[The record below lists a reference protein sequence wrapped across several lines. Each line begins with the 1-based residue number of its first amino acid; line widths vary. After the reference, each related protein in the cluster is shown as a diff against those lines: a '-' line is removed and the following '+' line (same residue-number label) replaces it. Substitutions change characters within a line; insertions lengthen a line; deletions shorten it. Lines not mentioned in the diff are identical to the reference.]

1 MLNNL
6 QCIKLPKK
14 KLISK
19 VICLAVALSFVLNLT
34 LMAFAES
41 ENEDSASQAPV
52 ELNAKSVILM
62 DSGTNTV
69 LYEYNADEKRSPASI
84 TKIMTMLLVMEAIDE
99 GRFSFDDMVTIS
111 DHAHSFGGSTIFLE
125 AGESLSVHDLLRGT
139 AVASANDAAVA
150 LAEFVAGSETAFVQM
165 MNEKAAELGMTNTQ
179 FKNAHGLDEEGHY
192 STARDIAIM
201 SSELM
206 KHEEIF
212 NYTQIW
218 MDTITKGNGSFELV
232 NTNKLI
238 RFYPN
243 ATGLKTGTTNKAG
256 SCISATAQKDGLHL
270 IAVVLGAPDSTQR
283 NETAKALLEY
293 GFANWTI
300 AQPAIPPEIFQ
311 PVKVIGGVE
320 DSVEVV
326 AKTEPSTLVKKG
338 EEVKLECTTEMS
350 EAVHAPIT
358 AGETVGK
365 LTVKIG
371 DNVVDTVD
379 IIAASDVEE
388 MTIKIAMNRICK
400 IFLSGNGEE
409 TD

>member
-1 MLNNL
+1 MINNILNKII
-6 QCIKLPKK
+6 CITLA
-14 KLISK
+14 LLFVFNIS
-19 VICLAVALSFVLNLT
+19 IIALAEPNSV
-34 LMAFAES
+34 
-41 ENEDSASQAPV
+41 EDTEQAPV
-52 ELNAKSVILM
+52 KLNAKSVMLM
-62 DSGTNTV
+62 DAGTNTV
-69 LYEYNADEKRSPASI
+69 LYEYNADEKRAPASI

-99 GRFSFDDMVTIS
+99 DQFDFDDMVTIS

-125 AGESLSVHDLLRGT
+125 AGETLSVHDLLRGT

-165 MNEKAAELGMTNTQ
+165 MNKRAAELGMTNTQ

-192 STARDIAIM
+192 TTAHDIAIM
-201 SSELM
+201 SAELM
-206 KHEEIF
+206 RHEEIF
-212 NYTQIW
+212 NYTKIW
-218 MDTITKGNGSFELV
+218 MDTLTKANGSFELV

-256 SCISATAQKDGLHL
+256 SCISATAEKDGLHL
-270 IAVVLGAPDSTQR
+270 IAVVLGAPDSTKR

-300 AQPAIPPEIFQ
+300 AKPVIPPEIFQ
-311 PVKVIGGVE
+311 PVKVIGGIEATV
-320 DSVEVV
+320 DVV

-338 EEVKLECTTEMS
+338 EEVKLECITDMS
-350 EAVHAPIT
+350 EAVHAPIS

-371 DNVVDTVD
+371 DNIVDTVD
-379 IIAASDVEE
+379 IIAAKDVEK
-388 MTIKIAMNRICK
+388 MTIKIAMERIIK
-400 IFLSGNGEE
+400 IFLSGNEE
-409 TD
+409 AAE

>member
-1 MLNNL
+1 MINNIFNKTI
-6 QCIKLPKK
+6 CIILA
-14 KLISK
+14 LLFAFNISP
-19 VICLAVALSFVLNLT
+19 V
-34 LMAFAES
+34 AFAKPNSIDET
-41 ENEDSASQAPV
+41 EQAPV
-52 ELNAKSVILM
+52 KLNAKSVMLM
-62 DSGTNTV
+62 DAGTNTV
-69 LYEYNADEKRSPASI
+69 LYEYNADEKRAPASI

-99 GRFSFDDMVTIS
+99 GRFDFDDMVTIS

-125 AGESLSVHDLLRGT
+125 AGEVLSVHDLLRGT

-165 MNEKAAELGMTNTQ
+165 MNKKAAELGMTNTQ

-192 STARDIAIM
+192 TTAHDIAIM
-201 SSELM
+201 SAELM
-206 KHEEIF
+206 RHEEIF
-212 NYTQIW
+212 NYTKIW
-218 MDTITKGNGSFELV
+218 MDTLTKANGSFELV

-256 SCISATAQKDGLHL
+256 SCISATAEKDGLHL
-270 IAVVLGAPDSTQR
+270 IAVVLGAPDSTKR

-300 AQPAIPPEIFQ
+300 AKPVIPPEIFK

-320 DSVEVV
+320 ATVAVV

-338 EEVKLECTTEMS
+338 EEVKLECITDMS
-350 EAVHAPIT
+350 EAVHAPIS
-358 AGETVGK
+358 AGETVGR

-371 DNVVDTVD
+371 DNIVDTVD
-379 IIAASDVEE
+379 IIAARDVEK
-388 MTIKIAMNRICK
+388 MTVKIAMERIIK
-400 IFLSGNGEE
+400 IFLSGNEE
-409 TD
+409 ATE